1 MVWEVLDAILRAT
14 TKLGQAGAEAAEGV
28 VDREVGRGM
37 KGVRKWR
44 EFDVRGKKVEIDG
57 KGKRNLYK
65 EAMEGTLVCESLLL
79 FSNSYSTRPHLLL
92 TI

>member
-28 VDREVGRGM
+28 VEREVGRGM
-37 KGVRKWR
+37 KGVRKWK
-44 EFDVRGKKVEIDG
+44 EFDVRGKEGEMDS

-65 EAMEGTLVCESLLL
+65 EAREGTLVCEFERAFESSFVL
-79 FSNSYSTRPHLLL
+79 SSS
-92 TI
+92 